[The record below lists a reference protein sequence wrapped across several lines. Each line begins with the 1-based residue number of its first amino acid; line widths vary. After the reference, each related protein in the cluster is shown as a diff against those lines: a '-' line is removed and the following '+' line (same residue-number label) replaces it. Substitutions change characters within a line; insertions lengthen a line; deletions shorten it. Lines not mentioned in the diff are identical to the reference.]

1 MPLFQPRNT
10 NRFRSPSSKRKSD
23 ACPGHKLSTNSLISF
38 FNERRLTPSAE
49 LAVNARGKQEFFMKL
64 IIHSSERKEYV
75 HLPEREPD
83 DLPRII
89 RSEAQA
95 PERTLLGQTPANE
108 HEEEAELHDLQ
119 TEFLSEPEAEPFEE
133 TASEHEASWKH
144 SRWPA
149 VLFVSALLALGAMWY
164 LATRSERS
172 LTLAHVKI
180 EGAALLSNE
189 EVLHLAGINYSTPF
203 YQINLKQ
210 IEERLLTHSLVRA
223 AHVRR
228 ELDPATLVLSIEE
241 RQPVALLKADS
252 TSGVAAGE
260 TFIIDR
266 DGLLLRPKLIA
277 GLRNPAKLLQVP
289 LLSGV
294 SVRDT
299 SAYRAMATMVATIA
313 AMDSGALKNSIGEL
327 RRTPTGAY
335 VLYTSETVTPIFLG
349 SPFDREFRTAL
360 EEQRDSIAP
369 KNEPSLFYRQLQL
382 LAVVWKSKLQNE
394 IRAGHALYIDA
405 RFSGQI
411 ILKHK
416 FQPSTGAASTSSSA
430 ALSPE
435 PNHAQYA
442 TNANKRT
449 TS

>member
-1 MPLFQPRNT
+1 
-10 NRFRSPSSKRKSD
+10 
-23 ACPGHKLSTNSLISF
+23 
-38 FNERRLTPSAE
+38 
-49 LAVNARGKQEFFMKL
+49 MKL

-83 DLPRII
+83 DLPRVI
-89 RSEAQA
+89 RSGEAQA
-95 PERTLLGQTPANE
+95 PERTLLGHAPE
-108 HEEEAELHDLQ
+108 VEPVEAIEPRDVLG
-119 TEFLSEPEAEPFEE
+119 EFLSDNEPDETEVAE
-133 TASEHEASWKH
+133 SDREASWKH
-144 SRWPA
+144 SKWSG
-149 VLFVSALLALGAMWY
+149 VLFIAALLVLGTMWY
-164 LATRSERS
+164 LASRSDNGLR
-172 LTLAHVKI
+172 LAGIKV
-180 EGAALLSNE
+180 EGAALLSND
-189 EVLHLAGINYSTPF
+189 EVLKLAAIDRSAPF
-203 YQINLKQ
+203 YNINLKA
-210 IEERLLTHSLVRA
+210 IEQRLLTHSLIRT

-228 ELDPATLVLSIEE
+228 EVDPAMLVLSIEE

-252 TSGVAAGE
+252 TDNRSSASGASAGE

-277 GLRNPAKLLQVP
+277 GLRDPAKLMQVP

-294 SVRDT
+294 SARDT
-299 SAYRAMATMVATIA
+299 AGFQAMAKLVAMVA

-349 SPFDREFRTAL
+349 SPFDCEFHTAL

-369 KNEPSLFYRQLQL
+369 KNETPLFYRQLNL
-382 LAVVWKSKLQNE
+382 LAQVWKPNLQNE

-416 FQPSTGAASTSSSA
+416 FQNGTSTGTPGSNT
-430 ALSPE
+430 ALQSE
-435 PNHAQYA
+435 PNHAHYA
-442 TNANKRT
+442 TNANK
-449 TS
+449 